1 MTLLFLS
8 PLAFALALSSAHAFQ
23 PLHPRLRPSTHLNAQ
38 SNDSLKFFLT
48 GAKPKAPVYASE
60 AVTDPLSPS
69 QSVITEFQPET
80 LPDMDSDSLIPDVV
94 YTSAV
99 ENAARTTEAVQQATE
114 DLKNGLEAAAQSID
128 TEAFLKQS
136 QDMAQSFRD
145 SIQSMQNQFTAAS
158 DYPVTRLEYSPQTV
172 QKMAQTL
179 RDSFQSLAGDS
190 SASDGNAPLLWEYV
204 NNNLQKVNIPK
215 LEPALQG
222 AVAFPEAAFQEMLK
236 QLGELSTQPNWQ
248 MQQYLDVLNK
258 EELKTWY
265 WTAFF
270 TLIALGYLPALQ
282 NFRIFGDSTAPELSA
297 LVKELNEM
305 KAEKEIRDRD
315 LEEVR
320 MEMKMFLDTVQGGRA
335 LEAELAEEL
344 QLAKET
350 NAAQAKQIEILQG
363 ENVRFRLC
371 VLCTCHPIPLSFC
384 ASWISHLQELL
395 RDQVKQLT
403 VAVSDLKESLDAITS
418 MKEELSES
426 LHPAPV
432 EVVVSQPNS
441 PALKKSPVATKE
453 ATAQVPKEVA
463 KEPVSEVTE
472 DEPKPKKAV
481 AEKKTTTK
489 KAPKKAVATKSK
501 PMSVEIVNNGEDW
514 SSLTVSTL
522 NRKTIKDLM
531 EYLEAKVSIK
541 SC

>member
-8 PLAFALALSSAHAFQ
+8 PIAFALALSSSHAFQ
-23 PLHPRLRPSTHLNAQ
+23 PLHPRVRPATHLNAQ

-48 GAKPKAPVYASE
+48 GAKPKAPVYSSE
-60 AVTDPLSPS
+60 PVTNPLSSS
-69 QSVITEFQPET
+69 QPGITEFQPET
-80 LPDMDSDSLIPDVV
+80 LPDMESDSLIPDAV

-114 DLKNGLEAAAQSID
+114 DFKSGLGAAAQSID
-128 TEAFLKQS
+128 TEAFVKQS
-136 QDMAQSFRD
+136 QEMAQSFRD
-145 SIQSMQNQFTAAS
+145 SLHSMQNQFTAAS
-158 DYPVTRLEYSPQTV
+158 DYPGLEYSPQTV
-172 QKMAQTL
+172 QKMAQNL

-222 AVAFPEAAFQEMLK
+222 AITFPQAALQETMK
-236 QLGELSTQPNWQ
+236 QLSELSTQPNWQ

-282 NFRIFGDSTAPELSA
+282 NFRIFGDSTAPELSS

-305 KAEKEIRDRD
+305 KSEKEVRDRD

-320 MEMKMFLDTVQGGRA
+320 TEMKLFLDTVQGGRA

-363 ENVRFRLC
+363 EN
-371 VLCTCHPIPLSFC
+371 
-384 ASWISHLQELL
+384 ELL
-395 RDQVKQLT
+395 REQVKQLT

-426 LHPAPV
+426 MHAAPM
-432 EVVVSQPNS
+432 EVAVSQPS
-441 PALKKSPVATKE
+441 APAPKKSPVTAKKS
-453 ATAQVPKEVA
+453 TAQAFKEVA
-463 KEPVSEVTE
+463 KEPASEVTE
-472 DEPKPKKAV
+472 EETKPKKA
-481 AEKKTTTK
+481 AAQKKAITTTK
-489 KAPKKAVATKSK
+489 KAPKKADAAKSK
-501 PMSVEIVNNGEDW
+501 PTSVEIVNNNGEDW

-531 EYLEAKVSIK
+531 EYLEAKGATAVDSDGK
-541 SC
+541 PLKKAELVDAVMSVKA